1 MQQDSDTITCDVEA
15 QIRYVVRGEKATFY
29 AGDRDR
35 SYWPGEDHTVTIHD
49 IRGEK
54 DHLAFDRNGFVVL
67 DEPTPV
73 ADYDDPDQLDT
84 YCRYCEATVQRLTRA
99 SKVVSFGAIRRTNAT
114 GTHGHN
120 QPANGAHVDYGAK
133 TVGDYTRQILPAEE
147 AEERLA
153 KRHML
158 FNLWR
163 PVTTVE
169 SAPFALCDASTVS
182 RDDLFPS
189 EIVGGLGGVDFSLW
203 GLNLAYQPDHRW
215 CWLPHQRPEEMM
227 VFKLFDTDHDAV
239 QFTAHTSFNP
249 PDVPHDAAPRESI
262 ELRTIAYFD

>member
-1 MQQDSDTITCDVEA
+1 MQQGSDTITCDVEA

-133 TVGDYTRQILPAEE
+133 TVGDYTGRSCLP
-147 AEERLA
+147 
-153 KRHML
+153 KRRRSDWPSGTCCST
-158 FNLWR
+158 FGDRSPRWKAR
-163 PVTTVE
+163 PL
-169 SAPFALCDASTVS
+169 LCVMPA
-182 RDDLFPS
+182 R
-189 EIVGGLGGVDFSLW
+189 
-203 GLNLAYQPDHRW
+203 
-215 CWLPHQRPEEMM
+215 
-227 VFKLFDTDHDAV
+227 
-239 QFTAHTSFNP
+239 
-249 PDVPHDAAPRESI
+249 
-262 ELRTIAYFD
+262 